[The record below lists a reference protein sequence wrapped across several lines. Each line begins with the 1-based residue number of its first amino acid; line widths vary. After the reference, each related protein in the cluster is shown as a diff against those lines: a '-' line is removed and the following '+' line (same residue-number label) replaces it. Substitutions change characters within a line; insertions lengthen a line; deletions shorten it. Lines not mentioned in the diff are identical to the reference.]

1 MVNRRSPWAAFG
13 LGPLATIVALEGN
26 YLLAAYACG
35 AHGQIGMHFV
45 SGIALFVTASLA
57 FLLWQ
62 DARTASH
69 PIASSERAADQTAAF
84 LSIGGVLLNVMLSL
98 LILALAIPPL
108 VIRDCH

>member
-1 MVNRRSPWAAFG
+1 MNRRSPWAAFG

-35 AHGQIGMHFV
+35 ARGRIGMHFV

-84 LSIGGVLLNVMLSL
+84 LSNRRRSAQRHVVAADSRARHSSTGD
-98 LILALAIPPL
+98 P
-108 VIRDCH
+108 